1 MNYQNANSFTDADR
15 LEIDQFATE
24 LEGVIAAIERSI
36 VDLDI
41 MLSRATDSRD
51 PLLRAQTSGSVMCA
65 GSIVLFGVIRS
76 LRDRFGT
83 IQPAASDKNSCE

>member
-1 MNYQNANSFTDADR
+1 MNNQNANSFTDIDR
-15 LEIDQFATE
+15 REIDQFATE

-36 VDLDI
+36 VDLDL

-83 IQPAASDKNSCE
+83 IQPAASEKNSSE

>member
-1 MNYQNANSFTDADR
+1 MDNQNANGFTDIDR
-15 LEIDQFATE
+15 REIDQFATE
-24 LEGVIAAIERSI
+24 LEGVIAAIERRI
-36 VDLDI
+36 VALDI
-41 MLSRATDSRD
+41 MLSRATDIRD

-83 IQPAASDKNSCE
+83 IQPASSDKNSCE